1 MFQNLFQIIK
11 FFLVNHTSSFL
22 KLCFLLL
29 LENLSTILNIL
40 AVVPLAEFLVDND
53 QKSVISVNFEKT
65 LNLFSIDLTF
75 VSILITFLALYFIKG
90 LLGYF
95 VIVFLAN
102 LRLDFQK
109 NISSKTL
116 NSLLFTSW
124 KFITSHSHGKFI
136 NSLNNESEKFSNIF
150 YQSGLF
156 IAMLLRIIALLITPF
171 ILSPNLLSLTF
182 SILMIL
188 SLPILLLSKLNRS
201 LGQVNTKTN
210 NNIQLF
216 FYEIFNSLKVIIGL
230 NMGKFFINKYKT
242 LFSKYK
248 NVEIKSQI
256 LSQGIVFYLNFISV
270 LALVILLYINFKYS
284 LNEITIL
291 AAIFWSLYNA
301 VPAFSSIINSIYK
314 INNISPS
321 YDQINELISEANFKT
336 PKDKGKIIT
345 NITSDI
351 TFKNV
356 SFSYAK
362 NKILFDKMNIIFKSK
377 KLNIIF
383 GASGKGK
390 STIIDLIL
398 RLLDPDTGEIRINNK
413 NIKDYKISSLRNLFS
428 FLPQE
433 PTLFEGTVRENLTLF
448 LNKKIGDK
456 EIKNTLFEC
465 NLLTFV
471 NEKEEGLE
479 FNIGSKGNRISGGQK
494 QRLALA
500 RSLISKPKLLFV
512 DEPTSSLDYKNTEEM
527 INLLL
532 SLSKKITI
540 IMITHNKKLLKYSKN
555 VIYL

>member
-1 MFQNLFQIIK
+1 
-11 FFLVNHTSSFL
+11 
-22 KLCFLLL
+22 
-29 LENLSTILNIL
+29 
-40 AVVPLAEFLVDND
+40 
-53 QKSVISVNFEKT
+53 
-65 LNLFSIDLTF
+65 
-75 VSILITFLALYFIKG
+75 
-90 LLGYF
+90 
-95 VIVFLAN
+95 
-102 LRLDFQK
+102 
-109 NISSKTL
+109 
-116 NSLLFTSW
+116 
-124 KFITSHSHGKFI
+124 
-136 NSLNNESEKFSNIF
+136 
-150 YQSGLF
+150 
-156 IAMLLRIIALLITPF
+156 
-171 ILSPNLLSLTF
+171 
-182 SILMIL
+182 
-188 SLPILLLSKLNRS
+188 
-201 LGQVNTKTN
+201 
-210 NNIQLF
+210 
-216 FYEIFNSLKVIIGL
+216 
-230 NMGKFFINKYKT
+230 MGKFFINKYKT

-301 VPAFSSIINSIYK
+301 VPAFSSIINSIYR

-345 NITSDI
+345 NIASDI

-356 SFSYAK
+356 TFSYAK
-362 NKILFDKMNIIFKSK
+362 NKILFDKLNIIFKSK

-413 NIKDYKISSLRNLFS
+413 NINDYKISSLRNLFS

-456 EIKNTLFEC
+456 EIKNTLSEC

-500 RSLISKPKLLFV
+500 RSLISKPKVLFV